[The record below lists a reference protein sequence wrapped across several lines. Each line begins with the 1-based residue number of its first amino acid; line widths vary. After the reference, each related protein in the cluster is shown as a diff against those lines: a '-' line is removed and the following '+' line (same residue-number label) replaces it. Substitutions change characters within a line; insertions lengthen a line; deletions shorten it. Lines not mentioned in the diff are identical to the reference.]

1 MQYQSRDYEKNTP
14 ALSDIYDLSYTIWQR
29 KEGNVKHKP
38 LMVLF
43 ALAALLVVFRPVKAN
58 AADVFKYNS
67 NGTVTVTY
75 ESESGKEILVI
86 VENTDKDKS
95 ATKYYYK
102 VYEGVNVMIV
112 PLTEGTGTYKI
123 RLCRLLSNNKA
134 TILKTWSTEF
144 KSGEED
150 VFKTSNVI
158 VDYPLSKEA
167 MDKAESLTKKSKTD
181 ADKVKKIYSY
191 IIKNFAYDYERLKE
205 KTSTSYYVPSIQD
218 TYTRKLGIC
227 YDISS
232 ILVGMLRTVGVESR
246 VVTGYTPNVSVYHAW
261 TQVYDSESKEWYT
274 LDATYDMC
282 MYNQGVKT
290 EMKKKYSE
298 YKDISYKY

>member
-1 MQYQSRDYEKNTP
+1 
-14 ALSDIYDLSYTIWQR
+14 
-29 KEGNVKHKP
+29 
-38 LMVLF
+38 MVLF
-43 ALAALLVVFRPVKAN
+43 ALMALLAIFRPVKAK

-75 ESESGKEILVI
+75 EAESGKDILVS
-86 VENTDKDKS
+86 VENTDKNRS
-95 ATKYYYK
+95 RVKYYYK

-112 PLTEGTGTYKI
+112 PLTEGSGNYKI

-134 TILKTWSTEF
+134 SILKTWTTEF
-144 KSGEED
+144 KDTEDD

-158 VDYPLSKEA
+158 VDYPLSRDA

-191 IIKNFAYDYERLKE
+191 IIKNFAYDYERLSD
-205 KTSTSYYVPSIQD
+205 KTSTQYYVPSIQD
-218 TYTRKLGIC
+218 TFSRKLGIC
-227 YDISS
+227 YDISAT
-232 ILVGMLRTVGVESR
+232 LVGMLRTVGVEAR

-261 TQVYDSESKEWYT
+261 TQVYDSESKDWYT